1 MTLTTTDF
9 DNAKLDLQTVA
20 EVSNVDFAL
29 STTTNRSGDV
39 IRTLLGQLALI
50 GYLPPVAYAGAIS
63 FLVTDNTKTVER
75 SGVVYAPIPSALPFT
90 TTVWGTDSANFF
102 AIQQD
107 QNIADLVTLSGV
119 AANATNLGTFTGTTI
134 PNSQTNKQALQALET
149 AVEATETDVADLVT
163 LSGVA
168 ANAVNL
174 GTFTGTTIANNRTN
188 KQALQDLETALELRA
203 SGTYTPTETLVSNI
217 TSATAYKTKYQ
228 RIDDVVSF
236 SGALLVFPTA
246 AGSFQV
252 RLSLPI
258 ASNFSLGDDASGV
271 CSQIDNTSV
280 CIITADATNNE
291 LLFIGNAS
299 GTGSLG
305 LYFSGMYEII

>member
-107 QNIADLVTLSGV
+107 QNIADLVTLTGRP
-119 AANATNLGTFTGTTI
+119 ANSTDMGNFTGLILTAGTDI
-134 PNSQTNKQALQALET
+134 KTLLQELET
-149 AVEATETDVADLVT
+149 ALESTDDVVADLNT

-174 GTFTGTTIANNRTN
+174 GTFTGTTIPNNQTN
-188 KQALQDLETALELRA
+188 KQALQALETALELRS
-203 SGTYTPTETLVSNI
+203 SGSYTPTETVVSNL
-217 TSATAYKTKYQ
+217 SASTPYKTFYQ
-228 RIDDVVSF
+228 RIDNIVTF
-236 SGALLVFPTA
+236 SGVILVDPII
-246 AGSFQV
+246 AGSFEL

-258 ASNFSLGDDASGV
+258 ASNFASSVDASGSA
-271 CSQIDNTSV
+271 SQSDNSAACV
-280 CIITADATNNE
+280 VYADATNNE
-291 LLFIGNAS
+291 LTLKGNAG
-299 GTGSLG
+299 GTASLNI
-305 LYFSGMYEII
+305 YFSGMYEII